1 MEAFSIKIMVFTK
14 KGRGFGIVSHFNYT
28 SIMLVKSKY

>member
-1 MEAFSIKIMVFTK
+1 MEAFSIKMMLFTN
-14 KGRGFGIVSHFNYT
+14 KGRGFWIVSHFNYT